1 MSCGEGGAIVV
12 VADVAYLE
20 FARGFVCIDGEGAID
35 ARLGAELRALDADAG
50 TDDAFATRVLDDPC
64 DLALSGSLL
73 LGAEDT
79 DGLAI
84 DGIDEWSALEQAFD
98 CLLGSYLVEGDGG
111 FVACGTK
118 LRLILNLV
126 A

>member
-1 MSCGEGGAIVV
+1 M
-12 VADVAYLE
+12 
-20 FARGFVCIDGEGAID
+20 
-35 ARLGAELRALDADAG
+35 
-50 TDDAFATRVLDDPC
+50 
-64 DLALSGSLL
+64 ALSGSLL
-73 LGAEDT
+73 LGTEDT

>member
-1 MSCGEGGAIVV
+1 MELASSLIG
-12 VADVAYLE
+12 
-20 FARGFVCIDGEGAID
+20 IDGEA
-35 ARLGAELRALDADAG
+35 AFKVRLGAELGALDTDAG
-50 TDDAFATRVLDDPC
+50 ADDSFTARVLDDPR
-64 DLALSGSLL
+64 DLTLGSSLL

-98 CLLGSYLVEGDGG
+98 RLLGSYLVEGDGG

-118 LRLILNLV
+118 LRLVLNLV

>member
-1 MSCGEGGAIVV
+1 MELASSLIGV
-12 VADVAYLE
+12 
-20 FARGFVCIDGEGAID
+20 DGEA
-35 ARLGAELRALDADAG
+35 AFEVRLGTELGALDADAS
-50 TDDAFATRVLDDPC
+50 TDDSFTTRVLDDPR
-64 DLALSGSLL
+64 DLTLGSGLL

-98 CLLGSYLVEGDGG
+98 SLLRRHLVKGDGG
-111 FVACGTK
+111 LVACGAE
-118 LRLILNLV
+118 LRFVLNLV

>member
-1 MSCGEGGAIVV
+1 MMPSPRES
-12 VADVAYLE
+12 
-20 FARGFVCIDGEGAID
+20 
-35 ARLGAELRALDADAG
+35 
-50 TDDAFATRVLDDPC
+50 LDDPC

-98 CLLGSYLVEGDGG
+98 RLLGSYLVEGYGG
-111 FVACGTK
+111 FVACGAKAQAHTQSCS
-118 LRLILNLV
+118 LSSGR
-126 A
+126 

>member
-1 MSCGEGGAIVV
+1 MMRTLAPMMPSPRE
-12 VADVAYLE
+12 
-20 FARGFVCIDGEGAID
+20 
-35 ARLGAELRALDADAG
+35 
-50 TDDAFATRVLDDPC
+50 VLDDPS

-73 LGAEDT
+73 LGTEDT
-79 DGLAI
+79 DGLAV
-84 DGIDEWSALEQAFD
+84 DGIDEWSALEQAFFD

-118 LRLILNLV
+118 LRLVLNLV